1 MAGKPN
7 PQVQEALAMLAADPG
22 LSIYEAAKRTGAN
35 QQSLYSAARRK
46 KATPAQAPQATHLY
60 SEIERY
66 IKAGGDMREG
76 ARATLE
82 YLNRVLAEADAEDAE
97 AFDRVIGDGLPDFI
111 E

>member
-7 PQVQEALAMLAADPG
+7 PAVQEALAMLANDPG

-35 QQSLYSAARRK
+35 QQSLYSAARRM
-46 KATPAQAPQATHLY
+46 KATPAPAPVLLY
-60 SEIERY
+60 AELERY

-97 AFDRVIGDGLPDFI
+97 VSFDRVTGGGALPFI